1 MSNVRGFGATGDG
14 QTDDTKAIRHAL
26 TEGNGV
32 LEFTSGTYRITE
44 PIQIEMSTTGFTGI
58 VGLGGAS
65 RILMAGPGPA
75 FSTHR
80 ASRRK
85 PLSLTVLRVIPGSAK
100 RCPQI
105 SGLEILGAHPLA
117 DGIEFVETMQTT
129 VTNVLI
135 RKVRHGIHLVKRNR
149 NFLLSSAHIYDCHDT
164 GVFFDHCNL
173 HQVILNGNHISYCKR
188 AGIRQLDGDVHN
200 IQISGND
207 IEYNSG
213 AEGTSGEIVL
223 EAREGVISEYTIAS
237 NTIQAN
243 KSGVRCQCVDLGQ
256 AGRSCH

>member
-14 QTDDTKAIRHAL
+14 KTDDTEAIQHAL

-32 LEFTSGTYRITE
+32 LEFTSGTYRITQ
-44 PIQIEMSTTGFTGI
+44 PIQIEMSTTGLTGI
-58 VGLGGAS
+58 LGLGGAS
-65 RILMAGPGPA
+65 RILMTGPGPA
-75 FSTHR
+75 FRLIGHHEGTAQPDSVKSHTWHR
-80 ASRRK
+80 E
-85 PLSLTVLRVIPGSAK
+85 

-117 DGIEFVETMQTT
+117 DGIELVETMQTT
-129 VTNVLI
+129 ISNVLI
-135 RKVRHGIHLVKRNR
+135 RQVRHGVHLVKRNR
-149 NFLLSSAHIYDCHDT
+149 NFLLSASHIYDCDDT
-164 GVFFDHCNL
+164 GVFFDQCNL
-173 HQVILNGNHISYCKR
+173 HQVIISGSHISYCKR

-223 EAREGVISEYTIAS
+223 EARDGVISEYTIAS
-237 NTIQAN
+237 NTLQATN
-243 KSGVRCQCVDLGQ
+243 PASGANVLISG
-256 AGRSCH
+256 